1 MGRVHAPKSP
11 LQTVRRA
18 CHKWTEWSWLKQ
30 SLGAVRQDP
39 SNIRLPMSA
48 EIIQRLEACRIVPVV
63 ILEDANLAVDLARA
77 LLAGGIDVIEL
88 TMRTAASL
96 DAIKAVAQNVPEML
110 VGAGTLLSPDDV
122 TACVNAGAQFAVA
135 PGTDPAVVR
144 QAQSLGL
151 PFMPGVMTPS
161 DIACALN
168 LGCKALKFF
177 PAESAGGANH
187 LKALIAPHAHKGVRF
202 VPTGGITAKTMGG
215 YLEQPAVIAIG
226 GSWLTPKDA
235 LKSGNWAE
243 ISRLAREARAAVP
256 AKA

>member
-1 MGRVHAPKSP
+1 M
-11 LQTVRRA
+11 
-18 CHKWTEWSWLKQ
+18 
-30 SLGAVRQDP
+30 SL
-39 SNIRLPMSA
+39 

-63 ILEDANLAVDLARA
+63 ILEDANQAVDLARA

-96 DAIKAVAQNVPEML
+96 DAMRAVAKEVPDML

-122 TACVNAGAQFAVA
+122 SACVEAGAKFAVA
-135 PGTDPAVVR
+135 PGCDPAVVR

-177 PAESAGGANH
+177 PAETAGGAPH
-187 LKALIAPHAHKGVRF
+187 LKALAAPHAHKGVRF
-202 VPTGGITAKTMGG
+202 VPTGGITAQTMGD
-215 YLEQPAVIAIG
+215 YLSQPAVIAIG

-235 LKSGNWAE
+235 LKKGDWAKVTQ
-243 ISRLAREARAAVP
+243 LAKEARAAVP
-256 AKA
+256 QA